1 MMEEK
6 HFTPREV
13 SGRHGIQTSKLR
25 KFVDYFPDLFS
36 ESAHLKRNRR
46 YSNLDIRIFKRIR
59 KMGDRLS
66 LLSPD
71 AIPDTKP
78 LEELDTSRL
87 EALTQN
93 LDSIVSEVR
102 LLQEKVSA
110 LMTLSR
116 VEWAH
121 LSESQDALIS
131 QQTDVLER
139 LDRVE
144 SEMGMEKEAIEY
156 RRRPS
161 GSRWH
166 WIVECPHFP
175 KDGEFIIK
183 EDRPLKK
190 ELCSICLSKV
200 DEG

>member
-1 MMEEK
+1 MMEERI
-6 HFTPREV
+6 TPREA
-13 SGRHGIQTSKLR
+13 SKRLGIQTSKLR
-25 KFVDYFPDLFS
+25 KLAIYFPDLFS
-36 ESAHLKRNRR
+36 ESAHSRRNRR
-46 YSNLDIRIFKRIR
+46 YTNSDIRIFKRIR

-66 LLSPD
+66 LLSAD

-121 LSESQDALIS
+121 LSENQDALIS
-131 QQTDVLER
+131 QQADILER

-144 SEMGMEKEAIEY
+144 GELEMEQEVIEY

-166 WIVECPHFP
+166 WIVECPHYP
-175 KDGEFIIK
+175 KDGKFLIK
-183 EDRPLKK
+183 GDRPPKK
-190 ELCSICLSKV
+190 ELCSVCLSKAN
-200 DEG
+200 EA

>member
-1 MMEEK
+1 MEEERL
-6 HFTPREV
+6 TPGQASKRL
-13 SGRHGIQTSKLR
+13 GIQTSKLR
-25 KFVDYFPDLFS
+25 KFVNYFPDLFG
-36 ESAHLKRNRR
+36 ESAHLNRNRR
-46 YSNLDIRIFKRIR
+46 YSNSDMRIFKRIR

-93 LDSIVSEVR
+93 LDSIISEVR
-102 LLQEKVSA
+102 LLQEKFSA

-116 VEWAH
+116 VEWSH
-121 LSESQDALIS
+121 LSENQDALIS
-131 QQTDVLER
+131 QQADFLER

-144 SEMGMEKEAIEY
+144 EQMGI
-156 RRRPS
+156 
-161 GSRWH
+161 SRWH

>member
-1 MMEEK
+1 MMEERI
-6 HFTPREV
+6 TPREA
-13 SGRHGIQTSKLR
+13 SKRLGIQTSKLR
-25 KFVDYFPDLFS
+25 KLAIYFPDLFS
-36 ESAHLKRNRR
+36 ESAHSRRNRR
-46 YSNLDIRIFKRIR
+46 YTNSDIRIFKRIR

-66 LLSPD
+66 LLSAD

-78 LEELDTSRL
+78 LEDLDTSRL

-102 LLQEKVSA
+102 LLQEKVRA

-116 VEWAH
+116 VEWSH
-121 LSESQDALIS
+121 LSEHQDALIN
-131 QQTDVLER
+131 QQADILER

-144 SEMGMEKEAIEY
+144 DEMGMEKEAIEY

-166 WIVECPHFP
+166 WIVDCPHYP
-175 KDGEFIIK
+175 KDGEFLIK
-183 EDRPLKK
+183 EDRPPKK
-190 ELCSICLSKV
+190 ERCSICLSKAK
-200 DEG
+200 EES

>member
-13 SGRHGIQTSKLR
+13 SGRLGIQTSKLR

>member
-1 MMEEK
+1 MMEERI
-6 HFTPREV
+6 TPREA
-13 SGRHGIQTSKLR
+13 SKRLGIQTSKLR
-25 KFVDYFPDLFS
+25 KLAIYFPDLFS
-36 ESAHLKRNRR
+36 ESAHSRRNRR
-46 YSNLDIRIFKRIR
+46 YTNSDIRIFKRIR

-66 LLSPD
+66 LLSAD

-116 VEWAH
+116 VEWSH
-121 LSESQDALIS
+121 LSENQDALIG
-131 QQTDVLER
+131 QQADILER
-139 LDRVE
+139 LDRVDR
-144 SEMGMEKEAIEY
+144 EMGMEKEIIEY

-166 WIVECPHFP
+166 WILQCPHYP
-175 KDGEFIIK
+175 KDGEYRTK
-183 EDRPLKK
+183 EKRPLKK